1 MKALIAAS
9 EAIPYAKTGGLAD
22 VMGSLVKELPAL
34 KVDARLMLPLYRG
47 IKGRFDLRDTGHVI
61 RVPVGGKRHA
71 ARILSLKERV
81 FFLECDEFF
90 DRQELYGTSR
100 GEYEDNAH
108 RFIFFSRAV
117 LEACRATG
125 FMPDVLHCNDWQTGL
140 VPLYVKTLYR
150 KYFRKTPTLFT
161 IHNLGYQGVFPPSA
175 MPLTGLGMEQFT
187 PDILEFYGQLN
198 FLKAGIIAADTV
210 TTVSMNYAK
219 EILTKQYGFGLDGV
233 LRYKAGG
240 ITGILNGIDYGEWDP
255 AADGMIAERYGPG
268 DMSGKDKCKQALL
281 KECGFTEKSAPVVG
295 MVGRLSSQKGFD
307 IVLAAQDRILSS
319 GINMVILGKGEEAI
333 QKRLREAAKRHPG
346 RLSLNIGYSEPFAH
360 RIYAGSDVILMPSR
374 YEPCGLTQMIALKY
388 ATVPVARATGGL
400 ADTIEDYDHLKG
412 RGTGFLFGDYGASAL
427 EECLKR
433 ALCVYTDVARWR
445 RLAAGGME
453 KDFSWRASARKYAA
467 LYRALLRKGKA
478 T

>member
-1 MKALIAAS
+1 MKVLIAAS

-47 IKGRFDLRDTGHVI
+47 IKGRFDLRDTGHAV
-61 RVPVGGKRHA
+61 RVPVGEKRHA
-71 ARILSLKERV
+71 SRILSLKDRV

-100 GEYEDNAH
+100 GEYDDNAH

-117 LEACRATG
+117 LEACKATG
-125 FMPDVLHCNDWQTGL
+125 FVPDVLHCNDWQTGL
-140 VPLYVKTLYR
+140 VPLYAKTLYR
-150 KYFRKTPTLFT
+150 KQFKRTPTLFT
-161 IHNLGYQGVFPPSA
+161 IHNLGYQGIFPASA

-198 FLKAGIIAADTV
+198 FLKAGIIASDTV

-240 ITGILNGIDYGEWDP
+240 ITGVLNGIDYGEWDP
-255 AADGMIAERYGPG
+255 ARDGLIAGNYGPQ
-268 DMSGKDKCKQALL
+268 DFSGKKKCRDALL
-281 KECGFTEKSAPVVG
+281 KECGFSDGRAPVLS

-307 IVLAAQDRILSS
+307 VLLAALDRILSL
-319 GINMVILGKGEEAI
+319 GVNMVILGKGEEAI

-360 RIYAGSDVILMPSR
+360 RIYSGSDVILMPSR

-400 ADTIEDYDHLKG
+400 ADTIEDYNHLEG
-412 RGTGFLFGDYGASAL
+412 TGTGFLFWDYGASAF

-433 ALCVYTDVARWR
+433 ALCVYSDEARWR
-445 RLAAGGME
+445 GLAMRGME
-453 KDFSWRASARKYAA
+453 KDFSWRASAKRYAA
-467 LYRALLRKGKA
+467 LYRALLRRAEG
-478 T
+478 